1 MKISPIVLMTFFLGV
16 HTVAAADL
24 EHRQSAAK
32 ALHDTLPGGAKV
44 WIVDNSDSPADRTDQ
59 QDGTAEAPFRSIQ
72 SAAERTEAG
81 DAVLVFGGV
90 YRERIMPPTSGTADR
105 PILYTVA
112 KGEQVAVRGSEIWS
126 PEWEAQKD
134 HPDTYHGKLDASW
147 FEGIRNP
154 FLTGISISG
163 RDQKLVARPVD
174 ASQEVWPRTLGQ
186 VFVDGEPYQ
195 EVENLDELHRLPGT
209 WLVDDQGQGISIHF
223 AEKGM
228 DPASVSVEVS
238 VRSAVFA
245 PRRRGLKHIHV
256 RGFVFEHCANQGPFP
271 QRGMVSVR
279 SGNSWVIQGNVIR
292 LSKTL
297 GLDIGSEFWGVE
309 EMDDTDDDQRK
320 LMIGGKHQ
328 ILDNDISDN
337 GLCGVAGW
345 NTSGLV
351 LRGNRVERN
360 NRLGFVAGMDAR
372 WWEQGGIKLHQ
383 ANSAVIEG
391 NLVRDNDAFGIWI
404 DHGYRNARIT
414 RNVVINNQLAGIF
427 LELGAGPV
435 MVDNN
440 VVAYTRGGDGIYC
453 HDAGGV
459 TVANNLCYF
468 NANYG
473 IWMHVVTDRKY
484 KNKPVETSDE
494 TITSN
499 LLLGNIGGSICLPKT
514 SARAKNNRSDFNVFL
529 DGSWLMTN
537 KPARFRI
544 NSNSG
549 RVDLGLNED
558 SASNSSESVS
568 SPFNLLTLEQ
578 WQQQTGFDTHSRALA
593 MGEKSKTMLR
603 EDRLHLEFNLEQV
616 PSVRGIDVYEAAPY
630 DLLGERYRGDKIL
643 AGPFQSLREGR
654 NSLYLW
660 PLPEVIQD

>member
-1 MKISPIVLMTFFLGV
+1 MKIPAFVLMALIVVTQA
-16 HTVAAADL
+16 AAADL
-24 EHRQSAAK
+24 EQRRTAVQEV
-32 ALHDTLPGGAKV
+32 DRTLPGGAKV
-44 WIVDNSDSPADRTDQ
+44 WVVDQGAEDAQGEPQGTVESPYPT
-59 QDGTAEAPFRSIQ
+59 IQ
-72 SAAERTEAG
+72 AAAERTEAG
-81 DAVLVFGGV
+81 DAVLVFAGV
-90 YRERIMPPTSGTADR
+90 YRERVMPPTSGTADR
-105 PILYTVA
+105 PIRYLAAPGQDVS
-112 KGEQVAVRGSEIWS
+112 VRGSELWQ
-126 PEWEAQKD
+126 PEWSAQED
-134 HPDTYHGKLDASW
+134 QPDVYRGELDAAW

-154 FLTGISISG
+154 YLTGISISG
-163 RDQKLVARPVD
+163 RDQQLVARPVD
-174 ASQEVWPRTLGQ
+174 ARQAVWPRTLGQ

-195 EVENLDELHRLPGT
+195 EVEHPDELQRLPGT
-209 WLVDDQGQGISIHF
+209 WLVDPEGRAISIHF
-223 AEKGM
+223 AKKGT
-228 DPASVSVEVS
+228 DPASVEVEVS
-238 VRSAVFA
+238 VRSRVFA

-256 RGFVFEHCANQGPFP
+256 RGFVFEHCSNQGPFP

-279 SGNSWVIQGNVIR
+279 SGNSWVLEDNVIR
-292 LSKTL
+292 HSKTL
-297 GLDIGSEFWGVE
+297 GLDIGSEHWGVE
-309 EMDDTDDDQRK
+309 DMDDTDDDQRR
-320 LMIGGKHQ
+320 LMISGKHQ
-328 ILDNDISDN
+328 ILNNDISDN

-345 NTSGLV
+345 NSSGLV
-351 LRGNRVERN
+351 IRGNRIERN

-372 WWEQGGIKLHQ
+372 WWEQGGIKLHHG
-383 ANSAVIEG
+383 NSAVIEG

-404 DHGYRNARIT
+404 DHGYTNARIS

-459 TVANNLCYF
+459 TVANNLLYF

-484 KNKPVETSDE
+484 KGKAVETSNE
-494 TITSN
+494 TLTSN

-514 SARAKNNRSDFNVFL
+514 SGRAQNNRSDYNVFI
-529 DGSWLMTN
+529 DGSWLMTL

-558 SASNSSESVS
+558 SASGKADAVS
-568 SPFNLLTLEQ
+568 SPFQLLTLEQ
-578 WQQQTGFDTHSRALA
+578 WQQQSGFDAHSQPLK

-603 EDRLHLEFNLEQV
+603 EDRLHLEFTLEELPV
-616 PSVRGIDVYEAAPY
+616 VRGLDVYEEAPR
-630 DLLGERYRGDKIL
+630 DLLGERYRGGKVL
-643 AGPFQSLREGR
+643 AGPFQGLREGR

-660 PLPEVIQD
+660 PLPEVAAE

>member
-1 MKISPIVLMTFFLGV
+1 MKIFKLALLSLMFVT
-16 HTVAAADL
+16 HASAADL
-24 EHRQSAAK
+24 EQRRAAAK
-32 ALHDTLPGGAKV
+32 QLDATLPGGAKV
-44 WIVDNSDSPADRTDQ
+44 WVVDQHAEEGGDSPA
-59 QDGTAEAPFRSIQ
+59 GTVESPFRTIQ
-72 SAAERTEAG
+72 AAADKTEAG
-81 DAVLVFGGV
+81 DAVLVFAGV
-90 YRERIMPPTSGTADR
+90 YRERVMPPTSGTADR

-112 KGEQVAVRGSEIWS
+112 RGESVSVRGSELWQ
-126 PEWEAQKD
+126 PQWTADEE
-134 HPDTYHGKLDASW
+134 HPDVFTGELDATW

-154 FLTGISISG
+154 YVTGISISG
-163 RDQKLVARPVD
+163 RDQKLVSRPVD
-174 ASQEVWPRTLGQ
+174 AREAVWPRTLGQ

-195 EVENLDELHRLPGT
+195 EVEHPDELHRLPGT
-209 WLVDDQGQGISIHF
+209 WLVDPKGQAISIHF
-223 AEKGM
+223 ADKET
-228 DPASVSVEVS
+228 DPASVEVEVS

-256 RGFVFEHCANQGPFP
+256 RGFVFEHCSNQGPFP

-279 SGNSWVIQGNVIR
+279 SGNSWVLENNVIR
-292 LSKTL
+292 HSKTL

-309 EMDDTDDDQRK
+309 DMDDTDDDQRK

-328 ILDNDISDN
+328 ILNNDISDN

-383 ANSAVIEG
+383 ANGAVIEG

-414 RNVVINNQLAGIF
+414 RNVVVNNQLAGIF
-427 LELGAGPV
+427 LELGAGPA

-440 VVAYTRGGDGIYC
+440 LVAYTRGGDGIYC
-453 HDAGGV
+453 HDAGGI

-484 KNKPVETSDE
+484 KNKPVETSD
-494 TITSN
+494 ITLSSN

-514 SARAKNNRSDFNVFL
+514 SSRAQNNRSDFNVFL

-549 RVDLGLNED
+549 RVDLGLNES
-558 SASNSSESVS
+558 SAEGSSDAVS
-568 SPFNLLTLEQ
+568 SPYRLLTLEQ
-578 WQQQTGFDTHSRALA
+578 WQQQTGFDAHSQPLA

-603 EDRLHLEFNLEQV
+603 EDRLHLEFTLEELPV
-616 PSVRGIDVYEAAPY
+616 VRGLDVYESAPY
-630 DLLGERYRGDKIL
+630 DLLGERYRGGKVL
-643 AGPFQSLREGR
+643 AGPFQGLREGR

-660 PLPEVIQD
+660 PLPEIQQD